1 MSDDVMI
8 SIKGM
13 SKSYHILDPDHKKL
27 LGRKGLKPYP
37 IFNNINLDIKKG
49 EVLGIVG
56 RNGCGKSTFLKLISR
71 ILKPDSGRIITNG
84 KIASILELSM
94 GFHNDLTGRENIFLR
109 SELYGI
115 RREIVEKNIEHIVQY
130 ADLGEFIDN
139 PVRTYSSGMRSRLAF
154 AIMVNVDADIFLVDE
169 ALSAGD
175 AAFAAKASEHL
186 KDLIRNGKTILFTS
200 HNVGMIERTC
210 TRAIWLHEGTI
221 RMDGDPEEVV
231 AAYNHETLD
240 SFEMTKAVAEGG
252 SSSAQYRLATYYRDG
267 IGVETDHDE
276 YLKWLK
282 CAADRSHT
290 IAMSEY
296 ADYLMDNPSEEN
308 LDLAR
313 KYYKDSADN
322 GNYEARRKYSVL
334 QGKVQDSIVSLADTL
349 KVLAH
354 TGDPLQRLQ
363 YGKLLV
369 KSAMCSSDYQNGF
382 QILKELADEGSSD
395 AKFEVAMML
404 RNGVGTPRDIGLAVD
419 LLKELS
425 EIGHPKAV
433 TTLAEMYYEGKY
445 VERDLECAF
454 SFFLRSAL
462 LGNAK
467 SQYQV
472 AVFYRDGTGVVR
484 DQTTAEK
491 WFAIYA
497 ESLLNDFRLNATE
510 SMPRSDIETPLSAF
524 DMISAAAD
532 TYNNKALLRM
542 GDYYT
547 YGRDVEKNP
556 QKAFEYYQKGA
567 ELIGRGKAPLADC
580 YLNGKGTDIDLDKA
594 FRLYTLATD
603 AGDLQSMFILANMYH
618 NGQGTEA
625 NDKEY
630 RRLIRLAAMH
640 GHRESREL
648 VEKWNKRNEKRQKA
662 KDKNNTDQSES
673 SQ

>member
-1 MSDDVMI
+1 MTNEIMI

-13 SKSYHILDPDHKKL
+13 SKSYHILDPDHKRS

-37 IFNNINLDIKKG
+37 VFNNIDLEIRKG

-56 RNGCGKSTFLKLISR
+56 RNGCGKSTFLKLVSK
-71 ILKPDSGRIITNG
+71 ILKPDSGRIVING

-94 GFHNDLTGRENIFLR
+94 GFHSDLTGRENIFLR

-115 RREIVEKNIEHIVQY
+115 RREIVEQNIEHIIQY

-186 KDLIRNGKTILFTS
+186 KELIRSGKTILFTS

-210 TRAIWLHEGTI
+210 TRAIWLHEGAI
-221 RMDGDPEEVV
+221 RMDGDPDEVV

-240 SFEMTKAVAEGG
+240 SFEMTKSVAEGG

-267 IGVETDHDE
+267 IGVDADQEE

-282 CAADRSHT
+282 CAADRSHI

-296 ADYLMDNPSEEN
+296 ADHLMDFPSEEN
-308 LDLAR
+308 LKLAR
-313 KYYKDSADN
+313 MYYKDAADN

-334 QGKVQDSIVSLADTL
+334 QGNVQESIVPLLNTLEALAQ
-349 KVLAH
+349 

-363 YGKLLV
+363 YGKLLI
-369 KSAMCSSDYQNGF
+369 KSAMCTSDYQKGF
-382 QILKELADEGSSD
+382 QVLNELAEEGSCD

-404 RNGVGTPRDIGLAVD
+404 RNGTGTSRNIELAIEI
-419 LLKELS
+419 LKDLS

-433 TTLAEMYYEGKY
+433 TTLAEMYQDGKY
-445 VERDLECAF
+445 VERDLEQAF
-454 SFFLRSAL
+454 AYFLRSAT

-467 SQYQV
+467 SQYQI
-472 AVFYRDGTGVVR
+472 AEMYRDGIGVTQ
-484 DQTTAEK
+484 DQGTAEK

-497 ESLLNDFRLNATE
+497 ESLLNDFRINAAD
-510 SMPRSDIETPLSAF
+510 SLFRSGVDTLLSAF
-524 DMISAAAD
+524 DMMSSAAE

-542 GDYYT
+542 GDYYS
-547 YGRDVEKNP
+547 YGREVEKNP
-556 QKAFEYYQKGA
+556 QKAFEYYEKGA
-567 ELIGRGKAPLADC
+567 QLIGRGKAPLADC
-580 YLNGKGTDIDLDKA
+580 YLNGKGTEVDLEKA
-594 FRLYTLATD
+594 FRLYTLAAD
-603 AGDLQSMFILANMYH
+603 AGDPESTFVLAGMYH

-630 RRLIRLAAMH
+630 RRLIRLAAMR

-662 KDKNNTDQSES
+662 RNKENPEVPETDQ
-673 SQ
+673 